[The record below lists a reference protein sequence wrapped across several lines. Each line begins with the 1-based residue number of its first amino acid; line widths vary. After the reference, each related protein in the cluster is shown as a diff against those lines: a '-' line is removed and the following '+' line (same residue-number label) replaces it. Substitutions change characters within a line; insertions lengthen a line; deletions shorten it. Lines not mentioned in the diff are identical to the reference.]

1 MLNALRKLVQEVNA
15 ATNLE
20 EALRLIVRRVR
31 TEMATQVCSIYLLD
45 IDSQRYILMA
55 TEGDRKSVV

>member
-31 TEMATQVCSIYLLD
+31 TEMATQVCSIY
-45 IDSQRYILMA
+45 
-55 TEGDRKSVV
+55 